1 MVEVEVSV
9 ELSTDPN
16 FSSPAYLIL
25 PVGLL
30 ERHRESLPV
39 LCTVAVELG
48 PREHSFSLLEA
59 SRGCAV
65 LILLPFCL
73 YWYATQ
79 CFYFFYFDGAS

>member
-48 PREHSFSLLEA
+48 PREHSFSLL
-59 SRGCAV
+59 
-65 LILLPFCL
+65 
-73 YWYATQ
+73 
-79 CFYFFYFDGAS
+79 